1 MADVKVRFTGT
12 QPIIV
17 NGVTWYQ
24 DEIHT
29 VHEKLANA
37 LVALRVR
44 ENDVF
49 VLPAP
54 ELTMDDGRR
63 TTDEQRTDGAD
74 EGADTDDGA
83 EVVAEVAPKRKRK

>member
-1 MADVKVRFTGT
+1 MADVKVRFTGK

-37 LVALRVR
+37 LVALRAR

-54 ELTMDDGRR
+54 DEFHGATDGTD
-63 TTDEQRTDGAD
+63 TTDATDVV
-74 EGADTDDGA
+74 A